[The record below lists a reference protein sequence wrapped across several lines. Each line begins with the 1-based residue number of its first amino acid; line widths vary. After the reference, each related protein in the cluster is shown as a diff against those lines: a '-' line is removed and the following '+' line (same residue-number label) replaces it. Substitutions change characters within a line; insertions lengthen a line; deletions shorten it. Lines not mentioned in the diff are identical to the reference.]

1 MVPKGRVS
9 SSIHA
14 VEGKALGHEERFTVS
29 GPKDHGTVSTQGCIR
44 TQFLRIDGWISNQD
58 ARESIGINS
67 GGFTALLS

>member
-14 VEGKALGHEERFTVS
+14 VEGKAPRHEKRFTVS
-29 GPKDHGTVSTQGCIR
+29 GPKDHGTVSTQGSIR
-44 TQFLRIDGWISNQD
+44 TQFLRIDGWMGNQD

-67 GGFTALLS
+67 GGFTALFS